1 MMNFQ
6 FLMPD
11 VEGYGVWQMDT
22 GSYHGITGIYDSLAY
37 LKLFG
42 DVAGVPL
49 RLTLEPKE
57 VSPDGRKKTVHVPRL
72 THAGKLADML
82 QAVER
87 PRWALS
93 AAVMPEPDEDA
104 RRPDALAQDA
114 TSRRMVFCR
123 LTTTTTIPTAPE
135 CVGSPRARLPPFR
148 RPIQPPARSSE
159 ERSGPEPPRQTIGQ
173 LIAGLRDAGAVHGV
187 DAPHF

>member
-57 VSPDGRKKTVHVPRL
+57 VSPDGRKKTVHVLRL

-93 AAVMPEPDEDA
+93 AAVMPEPDETPDDLMLAA
-104 RRPDALAQDA
+104 RRLRAG
-114 TSRRMVFCR
+114 RRGAPRR
-123 LTTTTTIPTAPE
+123 L
-135 CVGSPRARLPPFR
+135 RRRFQR
-148 RPIQPPARSSE
+148 RPNAEGRRRRACYPA
-159 ERSGPEPPRQTIGQ
+159 GG
-173 LIAGLRDAGAVHGV
+173 
-187 DAPHF
+187 